1 MDTKDYIILAGGAV
15 AAMFL
20 LPKLLN
26 MLKGSGGTGSTNGF
40 LSGSDIADVLNEGGT
55 VTTKKDAGLPWW
67 TFISPFTMLTG
78 YALDASGA
86 GDTTQT
92 AGSGKEKTDAGW
104 SWWPFI
110 SPFNMQTGYASDAS
124 KAKWPIITKYGKITE
139 EGNFDPTVRKGRVI
153 KSQVKAGN
161 YGKLPGIPFKQ
172 KLTTPRFKPSRGGGS
187 LTRAVTDVKQKMGTN
202 KAAQVVAYFGSVR

>member
-26 MLKGSGGTGSTNGF
+26 MLKGLGGDGSTTGF
-40 LSGSDIADVLNEGGT
+40 LSGGGIADVVKSGGE

-86 GDTTQT
+86 GDITQT
-92 AGSGKEKTDAGW
+92 AKPSKEK
-104 SWWPFI
+104 
-110 SPFNMQTGYASDAS
+110 
-124 KAKWPIITKYGKITE
+124 ITSLGKITKS
-139 EGNFDPTVRKGRVI
+139 GNIDPTIRKGRVI

-161 YGKLPGIPFKQ
+161 YNKIQGIPFKQ
-172 KLTTPRFKPSRGGGS
+172 KLTTPKFKPSRGGGS

-202 KAAQVVAYFGSVR
+202 KASQVVSYFGSVR